1 MFLHYFAL
9 CHKQPVI
16 TLIKQ
21 QNATQSNGFY
31 INTLARLLTYI
42 YTNGTALGQSRIKSK
57 QISNS

>member
-9 CHKQPVI
+9 CHKYLVI
-16 TLIKQ
+16 TQTKQ
-21 QNATQSNGFY
+21 QNVTQSNTFL
-31 INTLARLLTYI
+31 INILARLLTYI